1 MYACRVNPSDRMDE
15 KEGHYLALRHQF
27 PGSGKIQCKAV
38 ITQNVN
44 FLRALGVKSEHRTGC
59 ANIRDNENA
68 FLPGMT

>member
-1 MYACRVNPSDRMDE
+1 MDE

-44 FLRALGVKSEHRTGC
+44 FLRALGVKSEHRTRC
-59 ANIRDNENA
+59 ANNVYE
-68 FLPGMT
+68 FLQITKMLSCQG